1 MLAMFSAAPWYMV
14 QLAYLQAWR
23 DKMSTGDAS
32 TQEHGVLMSK
42 PLTVE
47 ADAKGDEAACHP
59 RCVRVNTA
67 HQGGQIRCVS
77 ALESVTS

>member
-1 MLAMFSAAPWYMV
+1 
-14 QLAYLQAWR
+14 
-23 DKMSTGDAS
+23 
-32 TQEHGVLMSK
+32 VLMSK